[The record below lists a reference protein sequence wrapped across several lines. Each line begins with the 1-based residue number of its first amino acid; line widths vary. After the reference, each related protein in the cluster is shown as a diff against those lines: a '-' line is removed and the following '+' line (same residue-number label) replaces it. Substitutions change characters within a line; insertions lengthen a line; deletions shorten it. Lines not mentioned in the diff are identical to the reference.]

1 MNTYFN
7 LTALS
12 LAALLGLTSL
22 TACSQ
27 KPSSEEVSAQVKIA
41 MDQAEKERQAAL
53 AVQAAEA
60 AKAEAAKAEAAKA
73 AAAPAPVEAP
83 PRTSRKHAATR
94 PGTEHATW
102 PTENTK
108 RVVCSNC
115 AEVLGVKMVEVDGKG
130 SGIGLVTGG
139 VVGGLVGNQVGNG
152 TGRDLATLAGV
163 VGGAFAGNEIEKK
176 NRKTKSY
183 DIRVRMDDGTERTYR
198 QPTDPGLFAGQRVKI
213 ENDVVVKN

>member
-41 MDQAEKERQAAL
+41 MDQAEKERQAA
-53 AVQAAEA
+53 QAAEA
-60 AKAEAAKAEAAKA
+60 AKAEVAKAEAAKA
-73 AAAPAPVEAP
+73 AAAAAQVEASP
-83 PRTSRKHAATR
+83 ITSRKHTTTR
-94 PGTEHATW
+94 PRTEQATW
-102 PTENTK
+102 PTENRK
-108 RVVCSNC
+108 RVVCLNC

-176 NRKTKSY
+176 NRKTKTY

-213 ENDVVVKN
+213 ENDIVVKN

>member
-12 LAALLGLTSL
+12 LAALLGLTSI

-41 MDQAEKERQAAL
+41 MDQAEKDRQAA
-53 AVQAAEA
+53 AAQAAQAAQAAEA
-60 AKAEAAKAEAAKA
+60 AKV
-73 AAAPAPVEAP
+73 AAAPAPVEASP
-83 PRTSRKHAATR
+83 KTSRKHATTGS
-94 PGTEHATW
+94 GTGHATW
-102 PTENTK
+102 PENTK
-108 RVVCSNC
+108 RVVCLNC